1 MRKILLIV
9 AIMAASLLSTLTSV
23 KPVHATPPSP
33 ADCNGT
39 WRGPHSLGA
48 IWSDATGVKHFQTNT
63 FVMWIGAPD
72 NQGGC
77 TIHYAWDEEAYQNRN
92 GTLGAP
98 DQFFKHHLRFRIWV
112 CGTLVQ
118 DSSGDTPADYISG
131 WYNTADHYYP
141 AGCSPQFDNYGYTAS
156 TAGSYVGENW
166 TGVTPVAYVNW

>member
-1 MRKILLIV
+1 MKRLIAAALLGLTLAVSVPSV
-9 AIMAASLLSTLTSV
+9 A
-23 KPVHATPPSP
+23 HATPPSP

-48 IWSDATGVKHFQTNT
+48 LWSDVQGRHFQTNT

-72 NQGGC
+72 NNGGC

-98 DQFFKHHLRFRIWV
+98 DQFTRHHLRFRIWV

-118 DSSGDTPADYISG
+118 DSVGEVGGYISG

-141 AGCSPQFDNYGYTAS
+141 AGCSPQYDNYGYTAS
-156 TAGSYVGENW
+156 IQGSYVGEDW
-166 TGVTPVAYVNW
+166 IGVTPVAYVNW